1 MEDVYRRPY
10 GLALETEQIAPRPT
24 YGVRDTEELSA
35 SPLAFRPGTDVV
47 RFARELDRARERFLV
62 SGAVPAGIRPI
73 IADSWRRSLELG
85 IAADQSS
92 RPVDSDFSA
101 RRLGERR
108 HGLLEASFA
117 VVQRLAVGLAGSET
131 AILVADADG
140 TVLVAHGDVGVM
152 RAAERLG
159 AVAGASWSEMEAGTS
174 GIGTALAAGEAVQVV
189 AGEHYC
195 EGFSSLTCTGV
206 PIRHPFTGQLVGAL
220 SFASDYRNTGTLLL
234 PLARESAL
242 AIANQIRDHVLRD
255 DEILLRALTEAGE
268 HQAAYAVD
276 RAGNRTVLNR
286 AASFEIGPAD
296 YANLWPLVRQA
307 VSTPSARRQEYR
319 LENRRRVRLQI
330 RPLEADG
337 EPVGAIVILSGERS
351 HARHEVAD
359 EDWAPFRV
367 GAEATAGMIGAARDL
382 VHARSPVLLV
392 GEAGTGKSALAVA
405 MHRNS
410 RQEGAL
416 AVIDCAGG
424 LTAAGLESEWRLARS
439 GGAGSTLLLERVD
452 ELGPEAQAALLVH
465 LDESDGTG
473 PRVLATAAGES
484 VESLRGRGLRSEL
497 LDRLAAS
504 AIGVPPLRDRRH
516 EIPEIARR
524 ALHEVPPRLLPM
536 GERIQPE
543 AMQALERYAWPG
555 NVRQLQNVLHRALE
569 ARPRQAIHATAL
581 PPEIQAQA
589 TLPHRGRIE
598 RIELEA
604 ILAALAE
611 SGGNV
616 SLASK
621 QLGLSRATVYRRL
634 RAARGL
640 SSATPATAAT

>member
-1 MEDVYRRPY
+1 MEGPP
-10 GLALETEQIAPRPT
+10 E
-24 YGVRDTEELSA
+24 
-35 SPLAFRPGTDVV
+35 SPLTFRRGTDLV
-47 RFARELDRARERFLV
+47 RFAKELSRARERFLA
-62 SGAVPAGIRPI
+62 SGKVPAGIRPV
-73 IADSWRRSLELG
+73 IADSWQRSLELG

-92 RPVDSDFSA
+92 RPVDTQFNS
-101 RRLGERR
+101 RQLGEGR

-189 AGEHYC
+189 ASEHYC
-195 EGFSSLTCTGV
+195 EGFGSLTCTGV
-206 PIRHPFTGQLVGAL
+206 PIRHPFTGQVVGAL
-220 SFASDYRNTGTLLL
+220 SFASDYRQTGTLLL

-242 AIANQIRDHVLRD
+242 AIATEIRHHVLRD
-255 DEILLRALTEAGE
+255 DQLLLRALTDAGE

-276 RAGNRTVLNR
+276 RAGNRTMLNR

-296 YANLWPLVRQA
+296 YANLWPLVRRA
-307 VSTPSARRQEYR
+307 ISTPEARRQEYR
-319 LENRRRVRLQI
+319 LENRRWVRLQI

-337 EPVGAIVILSGERS
+337 EPVGAVVILSGDRS
-351 HARHEVAD
+351 PTRHALAD
-359 EDWAPFRV
+359 EDWAPFRID
-367 GAEATAGMIGAARDL
+367 AEATVAMMRAVRD
-382 VHARSPVLLV
+382 VVQARSPVLIV
-392 GEAGTGKSALAVA
+392 GEPGTGKSALAVA

-410 RQEGAL
+410 RKGGAL
-416 AVIDCAGG
+416 AVIDCTGG
-424 LTAAGLESEWRLARS
+424 LTAPGFEAEWRLATS
-439 GGAGSTLLLERVD
+439 GGGGGTVLLERVD
-452 ELGPEAQAALLVH
+452 ELGLEAQAALLAR
-465 LDESDGTG
+465 LDDGDAAG
-473 PRVLATAAGES
+473 PRVLATVTGES
-484 VESLRGRGLRSEL
+484 VESVRGRGLRSEL

-504 AIGVPPLRDRRH
+504 AILVPPLRDRRD

-524 ALHEVPPRLLPM
+524 ALHEVSPALLPM

-543 AMQALERYAWPG
+543 ALESLQRYTWPG
-555 NVRQLQNVLHRALE
+555 NVRQLQNVLRRALE

-581 PPEIQAQA
+581 PPEVLAPA
-589 TLPHRGRIE
+589 TLPRQGRIE

-604 ILAALAE
+604 ILAALGEA
-611 SGGNV
+611 GGNV

-621 QLGLSRATVYRRL
+621 QLGLSRATLYRRL
-634 RAARGL
+634 RAARGR
-640 SSATPATAAT
+640 T

>member
-1 MEDVYRRPY
+1 
-10 GLALETEQIAPRPT
+10 
-24 YGVRDTEELSA
+24 
-35 SPLAFRPGTDVV
+35 
-47 RFARELDRARERFLV
+47 
-62 SGAVPAGIRPI
+62 
-73 IADSWRRSLELG
+73 
-85 IAADQSS
+85 
-92 RPVDSDFSA
+92 VDSDFNA

-140 TVLVAHGDVGVM
+140 TVLVAHGDAGVM

-195 EGFSSLTCTGV
+195 EGFRSLTCTGV
-206 PIRHPFTGQLVGAL
+206 PIRHPFTGQVVGAL
-220 SFASDYRNTGTLLL
+220 SFASDYRYTGTLLL

-242 AIANQIRDHVLRD
+242 AIATQMREHVLRD
-255 DEILLRALTEAGE
+255 DQMLLRALTDAGE

-286 AASFEIGPAD
+286 AASFEIGPMD
-296 YANLWPLVRQA
+296 YANLWPLVRRA
-307 VSTPSARRQEYR
+307 MSSPDVRRQEYR

-330 RPLEADG
+330 RPLEANG
-337 EPVGAIVILSGERS
+337 EPVGAVVILSGDRS
-351 HARHEVAD
+351 HARHELAD
-359 EDWAPFRV
+359 EDWAPFRIDA
-367 GAEATAGMIGAARDL
+367 GGTAAMMRAARD
-382 VHARSPVLLV
+382 VMHARSPVLIV
-392 GEAGTGKSALAVA
+392 GEAGAGKSALAVA

-410 RQEGAL
+410 RHGAAL

-424 LTAAGLESEWRLARS
+424 LTAAGLEAEWRLATS
-439 GGAGSTLLLERVD
+439 GGARSAILLERVD
-452 ELGPEAQAALLVH
+452 ELGVEVQAALLVH
-465 LDESDGTG
+465 LDGSDAAG
-473 PRVLATAAGES
+473 PRVLATATAES
-484 VESLRGRGLRSEL
+484 VESLRGRSVRSDL

-504 AIGVPPLRDRRH
+504 AILVPPLRDRRD

-524 ALHEVPPRLLPM
+524 ALHDVSPMLLPM

-543 AMQALERYAWPG
+543 AMQALQRYAWPG
-555 NVRQLQNVLHRALE
+555 NVRQLHNVLRTALE
-569 ARPRQAIHATAL
+569 VRPRQAIHATAL
-581 PPEIQAQA
+581 PAEVQAPA
-589 TLPHRGRIE
+589 NLPRRGRIE
-598 RIELEA
+598 RIEHEA

-621 QLGLSRATVYRRL
+621 ELGLSRATVYRRL
-634 RAARGL
+634 RAARGR
-640 SSATPATAAT
+640 

>member
-1 MEDVYRRPY
+1 M
-10 GLALETEQIAPRPT
+10 
-24 YGVRDTEELSA
+24 
-35 SPLAFRPGTDVV
+35 DVV
-47 RFARELDRARERFLV
+47 RFAKELNRARERFLA
-62 SGAVPAGIRPI
+62 SGKVPAGIRPV
-73 IADSWRRSLELG
+73 IAESWQRSLELG

-92 RPVDSDFSA
+92 RPVDTQFSA
-101 RRLGERR
+101 RQLGESR

-189 AGEHYC
+189 ASEHYC
-195 EGFSSLTCTGV
+195 EGFRSLTCTGV
-206 PIRHPFTGQLVGAL
+206 PIRHPFTGQVVGAL
-220 SFASDYRNTGTLLL
+220 SFASDYRHTGTLLL

-242 AIANQIRDHVLRD
+242 AIATEIRDHVLRD
-255 DEILLRALTEAGE
+255 DQLLLRALTEAGE

-276 RAGNRTVLNR
+276 RAGSRTMLNR

-296 YANLWPLVRQA
+296 YANLWPLVRRA
-307 VSTPSARRQEYR
+307 MATPEARRQEYR
-319 LENRRRVRLQI
+319 LENRRWVRLQI
-330 RPLEADG
+330 RPLEVNSG
-337 EPVGAIVILSGERS
+337 PIGAVVILSGDRS
-351 HARHEVAD
+351 PARRALAD

-367 GAEATAGMIGAARDL
+367 DAEATAATVRAARD
-382 VHARSPVLLV
+382 VVAQDRSPVLVV
-392 GEAGTGKSALAVA
+392 GEAGAGKSALAMA
-405 MHRNS
+405 MHRNN
-410 RQEGAL
+410 RHGGAL

-424 LTAAGLESEWRLARS
+424 LTAAGLEAGWRLATS
-439 GGAGSTLLLERVD
+439 GGAESTVLLERVD
-452 ELGPEAQAALLVH
+452 ELGLEAQAALLTH
-465 LDESDGTG
+465 LDDSDRAG
-473 PRVLATAAGES
+473 PRVLATATGES
-484 VESLRGRGLRSEL
+484 VESLRGRGVRSEL

-504 AIGVPPLRDRRH
+504 AILVPPLRDRRD

-524 ALHEVPPRLLPM
+524 ALHDVSPMLLPM

-543 AMQALERYAWPG
+543 ALEALRRYAWPG
-555 NVRQLQNVLHRALE
+555 NVRQLQNVLYRALE
-569 ARPRQAIHATAL
+569 VRPRQAIHATAL
-581 PPEIQAQA
+581 PPEILAQA
-589 TLPHRGRIE
+589 NLPRRGRIE

-611 SGGNV
+611 AGGNV
-616 SLASK
+616 TLASK

-634 RAARGL
+634 RAARGR
-640 SSATPATAAT
+640 SSLPFEPPATAEA